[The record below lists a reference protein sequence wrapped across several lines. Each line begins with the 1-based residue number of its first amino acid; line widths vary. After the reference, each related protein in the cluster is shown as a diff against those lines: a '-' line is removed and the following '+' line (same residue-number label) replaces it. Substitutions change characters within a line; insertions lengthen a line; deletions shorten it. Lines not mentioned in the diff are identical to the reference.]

1 MSAKSFVMAFVLSG
15 WLVALVAA
23 GLIVAYTSFFGIAV
37 LGVIVLCFSVIVD
50 QDRDGAVGTG
60 ITPNFLAQQVEA
72 RAAMTRAQQRIFRTE
87 QALEARSTRLFR
99 YGALAMILVG
109 SSGFWFF
116 QM

>member
-1 MSAKSFVMAFVLSG
+1 MPAKSFLMAIVFGG
-15 WLVALVAA
+15 WLVALVVA

-37 LGVIVLCFSVIVD
+37 LGLIILCFSVIVD

-60 ITPNFLAQQVEA
+60 TTPNFLAQQIKA
-72 RAAMTRAQQRIFRTE
+72 RAEMTRAQQRVFRAE

-99 YGALAMILVG
+99 YFAVAMILIG
-109 SSGFWFF
+109 SGGFWFF